1 MASERPGCPSC
12 FEAHLSTVSRNSFD
26 SRIAVTGSRPV
37 AGRPRP
43 FFGTTL
49 FDFAIKC
56 STIKASR
63 GEVVASAPALTQPR
77 KVNPMAKATRVLS
90 TPPTNTPVDTTRR
103 RFLTVA
109 AIGSIFGAGNIAAA
123 AMAPNDVPQAVTVP
137 KDSGF
142 QADPIYE
149 VIERH
154 RKAALAHTEAVHIK
168 FAFEEHGMQ
177 GEKLAEY
184 KRLDAV
190 ADAAWNEMDD
200 VGRDLINTLPTTFA
214 GILAL
219 CRYIEPIFAEDDQPD
234 LPEYLTYDD
243 DTAAYPAEA
252 FAYVIGKSI
261 EKLMKTE
268 GMVS

>member
-1 MASERPGCPSC
+1 MTQA
-12 FEAHLSTVSRNSFD
+12 D
-26 SRIAVTGSRPV
+26 S
-37 AGRPRP
+37 
-43 FFGTTL
+43 
-49 FDFAIKC
+49 
-56 STIKASR
+56 
-63 GEVVASAPALTQPR
+63 
-77 KVNPMAKATRVLS
+77 VLS

-103 RFLTVA
+103 RFLAVA
-109 AIGSIFGAGNIAAA
+109 AFASVAGAGSLAFAAA
-123 AMAPNDVPQAVTVP
+123 APNDVPQAVTVP
-137 KDSGF
+137 NGSGF

-200 VGRDLINTLPTTFA
+200 VGRDLINTLPTTLA
-214 GILAL
+214 CILAL
-219 CRYIEPIFAEDDQPD
+219 CQYIEPIFAEDDQPD

-243 DTAAYPAEA
+243 DTTAYPAEA
-252 FAYVIGKSI
+252 FAYVIGKSLG
-261 EKLMKTE
+261 KLMKAE
-268 GMVS
+268 GTVS

>member
-1 MASERPGCPSC
+1 MILQRPMFP
-12 FEAHLSTVSRNSFD
+12 L
-26 SRIAVTGSRPV
+26 
-37 AGRPRP
+37 
-43 FFGTTL
+43 
-49 FDFAIKC
+49 
-56 STIKASR
+56 
-63 GEVVASAPALTQPR
+63 
-77 KVNPMAKATRVLS
+77 
-90 TPPTNTPVDTTRR
+90 VDTTRRFKTLKDAEDALMGQGFKLVPDTCNWIDDAAQIDAGVYPVEEAYGVSKYRIEYRALDATPTRR

-109 AIGSIFGAGNIAAA
+109 AVGSIVGVGSLAVA
-123 AMAPNDVPQAVTVP
+123 AMAPNDVPQAVTLP

-200 VGRDLINTLPTTFA
+200 VGRDLINTLPTTLA

-219 CRYIEPIFAEDDQPD
+219 CQYIEPIFAEDDQPD

-243 DTAAYPAEA
+243 DTTAYPAEA
-252 FAYVIGKSI
+252 FAYVIGKSLG
-261 EKLMKTE
+261 KLMKAE
-268 GMVS
+268 GTVS

>member
-1 MASERPGCPSC
+1 MTQA
-12 FEAHLSTVSRNSFD
+12 D
-26 SRIAVTGSRPV
+26 S
-37 AGRPRP
+37 
-43 FFGTTL
+43 
-49 FDFAIKC
+49 
-56 STIKASR
+56 
-63 GEVVASAPALTQPR
+63 
-77 KVNPMAKATRVLS
+77 VLS
-90 TPPTNTPVDTTRR
+90 TPPTNTPADTTRR